1 MIHQDFWGLGGQPI
15 PGVEQWKGYTFF
27 RVREG
32 NQSGGNSSGLPR
44 IRPDIVVWGDE
55 DPLPPMAKQ
64 GGMSSAYPP
73 PGAGAGATPAPKADG
88 YRQPTPKT
96 GRYQAPTG
104 ASGDLPRGRPGPG
117 HRGKAAMGIGAGPI
131 DPGEEGRMTAAGRT
145 TMGAGPIWE
154 LSQLEEMELKAV
166 GIRCWRL

>member
-1 MIHQDFWGLGGQPI
+1 
-15 PGVEQWKGYTFF
+15 
-27 RVREG
+27 
-32 NQSGGNSSGLPR
+32 
-44 IRPDIVVWGDE
+44 
-55 DPLPPMAKQ
+55 MAKQ

-73 PGAGAGATPAPKADG
+73 HGAGAGAVPVPKADG

-104 ASGDLPRGRPGPG
+104 ASGDPPRGRPGPG